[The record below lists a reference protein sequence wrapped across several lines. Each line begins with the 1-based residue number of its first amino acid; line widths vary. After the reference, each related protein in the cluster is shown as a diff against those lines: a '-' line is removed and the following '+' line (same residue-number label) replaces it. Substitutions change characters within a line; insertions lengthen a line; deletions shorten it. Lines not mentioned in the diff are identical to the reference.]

1 MSNILR
7 GIKITE
13 GIIKEFAPSGGNE
26 GGNYFKALAS
36 AWYNGTFNT
45 GSLQK
50 GIKSKEDV
58 ERLLQRGILCPDG
71 VTRKYNIDYNSDFD
85 GVEIYSDDYYEHGD
99 YDDTIDSRTGEKWGP
114 YEFMEF
120 SDDDLDEI
128 DESLLGFLSPQ
139 VQPKKDK
146 LSLSAMRQI
155 EKDRAEKEKANP
167 TVIRSVDLP
176 KNPNYVRTVGVD
188 EERLSEFAPPG
199 GDDSGPDEDEILYR
213 LAQKWWLGTE
223 EDMIRAERTLA
234 SMGWEIGED
243 EGSYDN
249 GGVFVVRAGDVNGKS
264 YQSWPHEDLVDDDLY
279 EEQVNEISDER
290 LQSYLGKA
298 GRQINNRLDRM
309 SQARER
315 LNKNYEI
322 YDVNNPTKIID
333 RFEAN
338 NPELAREYYNKFV
351 KEYNPGDQDFHFE
364 VRRSTGLTEQS
375 TSGVASNLGRSA
387 FRMGKS
393 LKDNPYNT
401 ASEKQ
406 KNDSW
411 KKGWTQ
417 AKHDKIEADSFR
429 GDKVN
434 ENLHQ
439 WFKEKWVRFGPD
451 GKIRGD
457 CARGDDSEG
466 KPKCLPQSKA
476 HNLGKKGRASAAAR
490 KRREDPN
497 PERKGKAINVN
508 TKKKSNEGIAED
520 TIDMPF
526 GSISGPD
533 VDIGL
538 QHRNEQRA
546 YSGLKKLG
554 LVDTSEQFLTLQEIA
569 QLMTDSSNFH
579 LFAFDTNPVRAY
591 IKFIKMIGWNK
602 DNPTE
607 YHIPNNVQEGMEVD
621 SNNPWGP
628 QGRFVGDTGTAQIS
642 TTVPRHVF
650 RAGDRV
656 MYKPTGSRATIENL
670 YKNGTVARI
679 HVASG
684 MGGQYF
690 DAKVAD
696 LRPIGL
702 DPLEEK
708 WSQKYKS
715 SINCSHPKG
724 FSQKAH
730 CAGKKKHN
738 ESIDNVMEMTCPDCG
753 MCETHGDHSKDKLDE
768 LKCWSGFHRV
778 AGTKAGFPGSCA
790 KNKTNEE
797 GVAEEKCPECSGPMF
812 SELLIN
818 EKKDACYYKVKSRY
832 KVWPSAYAS
841 GALVKCRKKGASNW
855 GNKSESVTEDE
866 DKCPPAT
873 QDIALNLKNRQKA
886 IDDFG
891 YGPLNPDM
899 PNTKFWLKKVDEWNL
914 DSIEEAQESLCG
926 NCAAFD
932 QRKETLDCIAQGID
946 GDKSNDAEGV
956 IEAGDLGYCKF
967 LKFKC
972 ASRRTCDAWVTG
984 GPLTDK
990 EQDVSEGIE
999 TINGGKYNVDPNKYY
1014 VWAWDGAAVLYGE
1027 YDNIQ
1032 DAKINLP
1039 KIEQRAIE
1047 RLGPFVK
1054 DAFELS
1060 TGKDLLQRYGKK
1072 DVAESKD
1079 KEEKY
1084 DSDYQDMVKRVGD
1097 KAKQG
1102 PMKTVWD
1109 EKTRRYKVV
1118 PVSQTKE
1125 DALSNSL
1132 GGYHKYKPRKVPDQV
1147 ELQARK
1153 SSILKG
1159 ITDVDESFGN
1169 NYPGTWEQENEPFI
1183 KKGAYRITDM
1193 TSESKK

>member
-155 EKDRAEKEKANP
+155 EKDRAEKEKENP

-264 YQSWPHEDLVDDDLY
+264 YQSWPHEDLADDDLY
-279 EEQVNEISDER
+279 E
-290 LQSYLGKA
+290 
-298 GRQINNRLDRM
+298 
-309 SQARER
+309 
-315 LNKNYEI
+315 
-322 YDVNNPTKIID
+322 
-333 RFEAN
+333 
-338 NPELAREYYNKFV
+338 
-351 KEYNPGDQDFHFE
+351 
-364 VRRSTGLTEQS
+364 EQS

-393 LKDNPYNT
+393 LKDNPYNIT
-401 ASEKQ
+401 SEKQ

-457 CARGDDSEG
+457 CARGSDSEG

-520 TIDMPF
+520 AIDMPF
-526 GSISGPD
+526 GNISGPD

-602 DNPTE
+602 NNPTE
-607 YHIPNNVQEGMEVD
+607 YNKQGVAENND
-621 SNNPWGP
+621 PWGS
-628 QGRFVGDTGTAQIS
+628 QGRFVGDTGPAQLT
-642 TTVPRHVF
+642 TTVARVQLKP
-650 RAGDRV
+650 GDKV
-656 MYKPTGSRATIENL
+656 LYKPTEQRATIEAMS
-670 YKNGTVARI
+670 KDGTQARI
-679 HVASG
+679 HIATP
-684 MGGQYF
+684 MGGKTF
-690 DAKVAD
+690 NCKTSD
-696 LRPIGL
+696 LKSIGQS
-702 DPLEEK
+702 LEEK

-797 GVAEEKCPECSGPMF
+797 GVAEDTDKYAELSKKIRDLAQAGKEGEANKLRYELNRLLMLDRDKKRRQERGVAEGSDSCGPQGRF
-812 SELLIN
+812 VGDTGPTQVSTTVPQVQLRIGDRVVYKPTEQHATIEALS
-818 EKKDACYYKVKSRY
+818 KDGTKARIHI
-832 KVWPSAYAS
+832 PSPMGGKIFNCQVADLKAL
-841 GALVKCRKKGASNW
+841 GALKEKSTSQAQFRTMAAAAHDPKFARKVGIKQSVAREF
-855 GNKSESVTEDE
+855 NKADRGQS
-866 DKCPPAT
+866 
-873 QDIALNLKNRQKA
+873 
-886 IDDFG
+886 
-891 YGPLNPDM
+891 Y
-899 PNTKFWLKKVDEWNL
+899 
-914 DSIEEAQESLCG
+914 
-926 NCAAFD
+926 
-932 QRKETLDCIAQGID
+932 
-946 GDKSNDAEGV
+946 KS
-956 IEAGDLGYCKF
+956 
-967 LKFKC
+967 
-972 ASRRTCDAWVTG
+972 
-984 GPLTDK
+984 
-990 EQDVSEGIE
+990 
-999 TINGGKYNVDPNKYY
+999 
-1014 VWAWDGAAVLYGE
+1014 
-1027 YDNIQ
+1027 
-1032 DAKINLP
+1032 LP
-1039 KIEQRAIE
+1039 K
-1047 RLGPFVK
+1047 
-1054 DAFELS
+1054 
-1060 TGKDLLQRYGKK
+1060 
-1072 DVAESKD
+1072 
-1079 KEEKY
+1079 
-1084 DSDYQDMVKRVGD
+1084 
-1097 KAKQG
+1097 KA
-1102 PMKTVWD
+1102 D
-1109 EKTRRYKVV
+1109 
-1118 PVSQTKE
+1118 
-1125 DALSNSL
+1125 
-1132 GGYHKYKPRKVPDQV
+1132 
-1147 ELQARK
+1147 
-1153 SSILKG
+1153 
-1159 ITDVDESFGN
+1159 
-1169 NYPGTWEQENEPFI
+1169 
-1183 KKGAYRITDM
+1183 
-1193 TSESKK
+1193 